1 MAKQTDKGPG
11 VTFSTFSELSGYT
24 LSFLRVELAILR
36 NLNTTIVSHDRT
48 WWLVLSDETL
58 IRSERNMTSKNS
70 CELQESI
77 STPRTDRVHSH
88 VLVCFS
94 AEVYTSDRLSNFQQ
108 NTHLLQQVRPSR
120 DSKTGLIWVPL
131 RSEGA
136 KTGASS
142 AAAAPDARWTKD
154 ISEARSE
161 LNMSPRDGVGGE
173 VI

>member
-1 MAKQTDKGPG
+1 M
-11 VTFSTFSELSGYT
+11 TFSTFSELSGYS

-48 WWLVLSDETL
+48 WWLVLSDEIL
-58 IRSERNMTSKNS
+58 IRSERNMRSKIS
-70 CELQESI
+70 CGLQETI

-120 DSKTGLIWVPL
+120 DRQQDGSNLGPL
-131 RSEGA
+131 AERRGKNWSLECGRGA
-136 KTGASS
+136 RCQM
-142 AAAAPDARWTKD
+142 D
-154 ISEARSE
+154 
-161 LNMSPRDGVGGE
+161 
-173 VI
+173 